1 MILFKLIIKINLY
14 QTSSL
19 KFKKI
24 FITINFTINF
34 TIKPSKVRILRY

>member
-24 FITINFTINF
+24 FITINFTI
-34 TIKPSKVRILRY
+34 KPSKVRILRY